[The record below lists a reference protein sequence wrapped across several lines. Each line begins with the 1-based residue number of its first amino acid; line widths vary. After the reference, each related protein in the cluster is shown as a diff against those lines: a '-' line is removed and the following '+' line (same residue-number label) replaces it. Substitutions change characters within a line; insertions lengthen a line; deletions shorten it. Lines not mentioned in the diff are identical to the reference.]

1 MNLEELGVALR
12 AEREARGL
20 SLDEVADR
28 LKISARHVRALEE
41 ADEASLPHPAYA
53 KGFLRA
59 YAGLMGLAQGEL
71 DEALKSLSPQ
81 ENITPTQTV
90 YMASA
95 SRHSRL
101 SGRLLSLLL
110 ALLVILGGL
119 YALWSSGL
127 LQRGMEMIL
136 GESSTVSQVARP
148 AGLPETD
155 RMEPEAE
162 ALPVVPVP
170 SLSQAAPAPQAMSAP
185 SSLMATAAA
194 VAAEP
199 DARPAMARDAAAET
213 ADAAS
218 PLAAENPQADAK
230 APAAAAAPAL
240 ADGLHQVELIAT
252 GACWVQAHADKRPA
266 RQFSLNKGS
275 SVTLTFEER
284 LDLRLGNAGGVRILY
299 DGEEQPSPGAAGQVR
314 NLVFPPRS

>member
-20 SLDEVADR
+20 SPDEVADR

-53 KGFLRA
+53 KGFFRA

-71 DEALKSLSPQ
+71 DEALKSLGPQ
-81 ENITPTQTV
+81 ENTIPMQTV
-90 YMASA
+90 CMSSA

-136 GESSTVSQVARP
+136 GESSTVSRVAQP
-148 AGLPETD
+148 ASLPETA
-155 RMEPEAE
+155 RAEPEAE
-162 ALPVVPVP
+162 ALPVAPVP
-170 SLSQAAPAPQAMSAP
+170 SLPQAAPAPQAMVAP
-185 SSLMATAAA
+185 SSLMETAAA

-199 DARPAMARDAAAET
+199 DARPAMARDAAAE
-213 ADAAS
+213 AAGAAA
-218 PLAAENPQADAK
+218 PLPTGNPQADA
-230 APAAAAAPAL
+230 AVPAL
-240 ADGLHQVELIAT
+240 AEGLHQVELIAT

-266 RQFSLNKGS
+266 RQFSLNRGS

-314 NLVFPPRS
+314 NLVFPPLS